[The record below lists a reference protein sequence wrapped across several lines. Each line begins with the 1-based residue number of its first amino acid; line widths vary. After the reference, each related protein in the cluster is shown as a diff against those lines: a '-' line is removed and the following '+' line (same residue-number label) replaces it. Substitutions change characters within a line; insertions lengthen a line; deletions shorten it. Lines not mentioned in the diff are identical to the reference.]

1 MNDIRKYIET
11 GISIDGDPEKG
22 YCVFT
27 IPTQHFHIDNL
38 DELTPERFELEIE
51 NQRILDDLT
60 TQMFNCYY
68 DDNR

>member
-27 IPTQHFHIDNL
+27 IPTQHFHITSL
-38 DELTPERFELEIE
+38 DDLTPDRFELEIK
-51 NQRILDDLT
+51 NQKIIDDLT
-60 TQMFNCYY
+60 SDMFEAFYKL
-68 DDNR
+68 